1 MSINIEFDIIMV
13 ENDDVE
19 SIKIIDSQN
28 QLNVPIYTL
37 CAKYDSVKIL
47 EYIHQKN
54 PQMKN
59 NYFANSDVMYI
70 AINNGST
77 KVFSYIIDNG
87 FYFSHQ
93 IKDIILDRHT
103 DLPIQM
109 IGKKKIMQ
117 IIENSVFII
126 TVDNVVNYKGEKI
139 NSYKK
144 SIFED
149 EIHKSVKIDKEKILQ
164 SFPKSKYILGINATP
179 IRQISLL
186 ESLFY
191 I

>member
-1 MSINIEFDIIMV
+1 MSINIEFDIIMMI
-13 ENDDVE
+13 NDDVE

-28 QLNVPIYTL
+28 KLNVPIYTL

-47 EYIHQKN
+47 KYIHQKN
-54 PQMKN
+54 PEMKN
-59 NYFANSDVMYI
+59 NYFTNSDAMYI
-70 AINNGST
+70 SINNGST

-93 IKDIILDRHT
+93 IKDIILDKYT
-103 DLPIQM
+103 YLPIQM

-126 TVDNVVNYKGEKI
+126 TIDNVVNYKGEQI
-139 NSYKK
+139 SSYKK

-164 SFPKSKYILGINATP
+164 SFPKSKYTLGINATP
-179 IRQISLL
+179 IRQTSPQEL
-186 ESLFY
+186 LFY
-191 I
+191 V